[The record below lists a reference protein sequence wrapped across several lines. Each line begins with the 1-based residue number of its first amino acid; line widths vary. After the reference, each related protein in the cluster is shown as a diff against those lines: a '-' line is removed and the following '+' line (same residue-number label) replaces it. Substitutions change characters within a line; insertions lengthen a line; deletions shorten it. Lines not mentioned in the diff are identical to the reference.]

1 MSDPD
6 AVVIGAGPAGLAS
19 AQRLIVEGVTTVI
32 LDKASNVGAV
42 WRRHYDRLHLHTPRM
57 ISSLPGLP
65 MPASYGRYP
74 SRAQF
79 VEYLENYAS
88 AFSLK
93 PVFNAPV
100 SGVWRDARKWRVA
113 AGAHSATAPV
123 VVVATGWAD
132 FPHSPKW
139 PGVESFTGSII
150 HSTAYRSATPYAG
163 KRVLVVGFGNSGAE
177 IALELCEAGVD
188 VTLSVRSPVCIV
200 PRDLLG
206 MPILGFSLAQRFL
219 PARLADAINA
229 PILRLAV
236 GSIETLG
243 LRPADKGPIRMIK
256 EDRRA
261 PVLDIGTVKKIRDG
275 EIKTRG
281 DIESFFPEG
290 VRFVD
295 GRFERLDGVI
305 LATGFRPD
313 LRALLPD
320 TKGVLDAK
328 GEPLVSD
335 GPCAEPG
342 LYFVGAIPSAT
353 GQIRQISIGATCV
366 AADASRYLR
375 RERAAA

>member
-1 MSDPD
+1 
-6 AVVIGAGPAGLAS
+6 
-19 AQRLIVEGVTTVI
+19 
-32 LDKASNVGAV
+32 
-42 WRRHYDRLHLHTPRM
+42 
-57 ISSLPGLP
+57 
-65 MPASYGRYP
+65 
-74 SRAQF
+74 
-79 VEYLENYAS
+79 
-88 AFSLK
+88 
-93 PVFNAPV
+93 
-100 SGVWRDARKWRVA
+100 
-113 AGAHSATAPV
+113 
-123 VVVATGWAD
+123 
-132 FPHSPKW
+132 
-139 PGVESFTGSII
+139 
-150 HSTAYRSATPYAG
+150 
-163 KRVLVVGFGNSGAE
+163 
-177 IALELCEAGVD
+177 
-188 VTLSVRSPVCIV
+188 
-200 PRDLLG
+200 
-206 MPILGFSLAQRFL
+206 
-219 PARLADAINA
+219 
-229 PILRLAV
+229 
-236 GSIETLG
+236 
-243 LRPADKGPIRMIK
+243 MIK

-353 GQIRQISIGATCV
+353 GQIRQISIGATRV